1 MAATLTAARC
11 GCQLLAYLDKHLDHL
26 DTHPFSTFQ
35 LCMKLQAPLP
45 QLRWWS
51 LCIWVHIVHLFEGA
65 SVQTN
70 FCMFLLS
77 RTMLM
82 CMNIL
87 IPLTS
92 SICVFC
98 KYCSLPF
105 CSWGCKEGHWF
116 NPIEIAISITQEKP
130 QPQAKRS
137 WEAQSGHN
145 FAERKGKNRRIPSS
159 QEQWWMSN
167 WLMSDEWVIIIDH
180 SYFMLLYNAMNIIYY
195 VILYIRIYIYTYIH
209 IYMCVTC
216 CMLFFLH
223 VHRWFK
229 VVMQFRVQ
237 SYTEWH
243 VSCSIRHPAQ
253 ASQQPP
259 QLGCHRLARRVHRSR
274 FWDQIGSDWNHVLTM
289 ELSMLFMCFPW
300 FNGFLICCVMFFFI
314 S

>member
-180 SYFMLLYNAMNIIYY
+180 SYFMLLYNALYIIYY
-195 VILYIRIYIYTYIH
+195 IILYIRIYIYVYTYIYVC
-209 IYMCVTC
+209 YMLYVV
-216 CMLFFLH
+216 FFT
-223 VHRWFK
+223 R
-229 VVMQFRVQ
+229 
-237 SYTEWH
+237 
-243 VSCSIRHPAQ
+243 A
-253 ASQQPP
+253 
-259 QLGCHRLARRVHRSR
+259 
-274 FWDQIGSDWNHVLTM
+274 
-289 ELSMLFMCFPW
+289 
-300 FNGFLICCVMFFFI
+300 
-314 S
+314 